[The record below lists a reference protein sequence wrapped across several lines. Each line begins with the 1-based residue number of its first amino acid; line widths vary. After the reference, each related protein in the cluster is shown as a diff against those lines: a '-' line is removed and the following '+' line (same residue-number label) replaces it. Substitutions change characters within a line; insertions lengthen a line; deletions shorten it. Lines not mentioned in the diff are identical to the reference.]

1 MRKQLPKEALLELA
15 YQGEYFEHGY
25 ELEVVRTR
33 ISDQSRWSIFHEMI
47 IHDVTTGRY
56 YSTEY
61 SVGATEAQDESP
73 YEDEPE
79 MVDVT
84 EAFEVKQIVSW
95 FVSDE
100 NEFAQAR
107 SRMLGEIERLISDKD
122 ELERIGEL
130 DELFD
135 DMENIQLFA
144 GESHRFSRVL
154 IEVRNEEG
162 EE

>member
-1 MRKQLPKEALLELA
+1 MRKQLPKEALLELV
-15 YQGEYFEHGY
+15 YNGEYYEHGY
-25 ELEVVRTR
+25 ELEVVRAR
-33 ISDQSRWSIFHEMI
+33 IADQSRWSIFYEMI
-47 IHDVTTGRY
+47 IYDVTDDRY

-61 SVGATEAQDESP
+61 STGATEAQDESP

-95 FVSDE
+95 FVSE
-100 NEFAQAR
+100 KNEFAQSR
-107 SRMLGEIERLISDKD
+107 SSMLGEIERLISDKD

-130 DELFD
+130 DELYA

-144 GESHRFSRVL
+144 EESHRFSSVL

-162 EE
+162 EK

>member
-1 MRKQLPKEALLELA
+1 MRKQLPKEALLELV
-15 YQGEYFEHGY
+15 YNGEYYESGY
-25 ELEVVRTR
+25 ELEVVRAR
-33 ISDQSRWSIFHEMI
+33 IADQSRWSIFYEMI
-47 IHDVTTGRY
+47 IYDVTADRY

-79 MVDVT
+79 VVDVV
-84 EAFEVKQIVSW
+84 EVFEVKQIVSS
-95 FVSDE
+95 FVSE
-100 NEFAQAR
+100 KNEFAQAR
-107 SRMLGEIERLISDKD
+107 SSMLGEIERLISDKD

-130 DELFD
+130 DELFA
-135 DMENIQLFA
+135 DMENIRLFA
-144 GESHRFSRVL
+144 EESHRFSSVL

>member
-1 MRKQLPKEALLELA
+1 MRKQLPKEALLELV
-15 YQGEYFEHGY
+15 YQGEYYEHGY
-25 ELEVVRTR
+25 ELEVVRAR

-47 IHDVTTGRY
+47 IHDVTDGKY
-56 YSTEY
+56 YSTVY

-73 YEDEPE
+73 YEFEPE

-107 SRMLGEIERLISDKD
+107 SRMLGEIERLISGKD
-122 ELERIGEL
+122 EMERFGEL
-130 DELFD
+130 DELFG
-135 DMENIQLFA
+135 DMEKLQYFA
-144 GESHRFSRVL
+144 EESHRLNRDL
-154 IEVRNEEG
+154 LEVRNEEG